1 MTIEKVEPTEIDKSI
16 LETANA
22 NKEDYKN
29 KMIACRAL
37 WLENE
42 TNDYP
47 FFLYIASIMD
57 FIEYHNKGCLTELG
71 TASLKVDISGFINS
85 IMTEQKLTQKE
96 LVRFLLNILNSYAVS
111 VLCKGMIEFAKSE
124 PKFFEVNE
132 FPNYMIENNDFEKI
146 SLKLES
152 IIPALKKAL
161 DLYTPSVQGKYIKVF
176 NEEKVKGFVK
186 PIFEFDG
193 VKIRSGLPN
202 NLANAKEMK

>member
-22 NKEDYKN
+22 DKEDYKN

-161 DLYTPSVQGKYIKVF
+161 DLYTPSVQGKYIKIF

>member
-22 NKEDYKN
+22 DKEDYKN

-96 LVRFLLNILNSYAVS
+96 LVRFLLNILNSYAIS

-161 DLYTPSVQGKYIKVF
+161 DLYTPSVQGKYIKIF